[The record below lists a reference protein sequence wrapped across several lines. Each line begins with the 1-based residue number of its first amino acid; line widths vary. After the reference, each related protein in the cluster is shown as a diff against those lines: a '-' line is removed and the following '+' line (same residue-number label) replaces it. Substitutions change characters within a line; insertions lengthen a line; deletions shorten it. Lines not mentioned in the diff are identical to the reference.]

1 MRLWLGKRVRTPQGH
16 PGRVVAIHNAA
27 DSVPPHGKPTRGRA
41 YATVELDRG
50 GRRSCPALDL
60 REEREE

>member
-1 MRLWLGKRVRTPQGH
+1 MRLYVGKRVRTRQGH
-16 PGRVVAIHNAA
+16 PGRVVEIRNAV

-41 YATVELDRG
+41 YVVVELDRG

-60 REEREE
+60 REEGDE